1 MTLLR
6 TVKYQI
12 QVYKNNEDMRKKGNT
27 LKFILIIPTNMIL
40 VIYYQIS
47 IYEIF

>member
-27 LKFILIIPTNMIL
+27 TFYKAGAAHKNGLILN
-40 VIYYQIS
+40 S
-47 IYEIF
+47 